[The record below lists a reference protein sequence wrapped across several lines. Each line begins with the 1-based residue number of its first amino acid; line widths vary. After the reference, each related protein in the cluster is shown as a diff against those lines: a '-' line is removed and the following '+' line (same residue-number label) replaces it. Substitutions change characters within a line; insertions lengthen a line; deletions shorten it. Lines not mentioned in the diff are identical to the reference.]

1 VTVPRFNERT
11 THVTNWS
18 EAMSTL
24 IDRYRA
30 RRDAARRRQAIE
42 RALHAMPS
50 RALRDELMEIAS
62 H

>member
-1 VTVPRFNERT
+1 
-11 THVTNWS
+11 
-18 EAMSTL
+18 MSTL

-50 RALRDELMEIAS
+50 RALRDELMEIVS
-62 H
+62 R